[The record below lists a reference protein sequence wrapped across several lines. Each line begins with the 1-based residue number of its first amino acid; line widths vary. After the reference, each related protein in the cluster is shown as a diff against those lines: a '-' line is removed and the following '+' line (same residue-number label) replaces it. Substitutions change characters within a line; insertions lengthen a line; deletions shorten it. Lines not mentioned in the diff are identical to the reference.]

1 MKSFKKFVESCKSIN
16 EAEYNKEWWDSKSD
30 SFKKR
35 YIEKHPNSIYAQKSR
50 MTPNQKKEVSK
61 FVDKAFG
68 KNSKAAKTTYDNLSD
83 SSTKKT
89 QRKSIKADSK
99 EQDKT
104 SNTKYDNTKASL
116 SKKLGSKKYQQLEDF
131 ISDYDVEQYSKVATE
146 YAYDVSDGPDDVE
159 NHFEDFDD
167 IYYVNGSE
175 LARNIKK
182 KFGFDIPHHD
192 LENILDKVGGQNVV
206 QWETDG
212 SEKSVVKKPSTPKFG
227 PTASKFSL

>member
-1 MKSFKKFVESCKSIN
+1 MKFKRFLESCKSIK

-35 YIEKHPNSIYAQKSR
+35 YIERHPNSIYAQKGNLSSK
-50 MTPNQKKEVSK
+50 QKKDITK
-61 FVDKAFG
+61 FVDKSFG
-68 KNSKAAKTTYDNLSD
+68 KNSKAAKTTRDNLSD
-83 SSTKKT
+83 NSTKN
-89 QRKSIKADSK
+89 
-99 EQDKT
+99 QD
-104 SNTKYDNTKASL
+104 TKYNNTKASL
-116 SKKLGSKKYQQLEDF
+116 SKKLGAKKYQQIEDF
-131 ISDYDVEQYSKVATE
+131 ISDYDVEQYSKAATE
-146 YAYDVSDGPDDVE
+146 YAYDVADGPDDVE
-159 NHFEDFDD
+159 NHFDDFDD

-212 SEKSVVKKPSTPKFG
+212 SEKSVVKKPSNPHFG
-227 PTASKFSL
+227 PTASKFHL